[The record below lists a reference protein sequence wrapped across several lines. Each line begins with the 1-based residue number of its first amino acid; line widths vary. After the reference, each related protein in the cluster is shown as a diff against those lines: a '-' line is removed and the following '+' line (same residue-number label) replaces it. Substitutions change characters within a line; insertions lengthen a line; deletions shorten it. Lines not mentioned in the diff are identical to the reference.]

1 MGYTD
6 TKYEKE
12 SNMTLFRQI
21 AIMLSIFLLIIL
33 TLVMALNFQ
42 SANKSVQERLYQDA
56 KNTASSL
63 SLSLGT
69 ANGDISTISTM
80 INANFDSGNYA
91 YISLIDVD
99 NNVIYERKAEDEK
112 TDAPQWFTHL
122 LSITAP
128 VALANVSA
136 GWSQVGILKVQS
148 DVSYAY
154 TQLYSIFK
162 NLVISFV
169 ILAFATLIILNILL
183 MKVLKPLKLVQQQ
196 AEAITQNKFI
206 LQNNIPNT
214 KELKDVVLAMNQM
227 VTKVKVM
234 LEKAN
239 EELKYQKQLEY
250 IDKVTGLKNR
260 KYFVNKLPEY
270 LKEDAE
276 VQGGANILIALNGI
290 TKANQ
295 ILGRKGVDKL
305 FKELAQLLNEHA
317 QAHKNSIVVRMNG
330 TEFAIFMPDST
341 EDSALNLAKSI
352 NEKASELIQL
362 SGLDIKTVCLHIG
375 IYVYN
380 HRQTIQELLSYS
392 DNALAQAKFNNEIHV
407 EKSETVVEI
416 MGKESWKNI
425 ITTAVQTNNIRCAPC
440 NVVNTKTNAIIY
452 KVLTI
457 TLHVD
462 DKTTYSYGQFMA
474 LAHQLGL
481 SRQIY
486 DNVLHR
492 LFSQP
497 DTNLAK
503 TSSSIRLP
511 YEYLKLADTYDKM
524 KELFEKYAYTL
535 PFKLTIGM
543 PDRLVNK
550 NTEQVKE
557 YKKLFEEYNISMG
570 IFEFIGESSDYTYL
584 QTLRPEY
591 IKGEPHYF
599 VSQSRHTIAA
609 LKRITDTLNISL
621 IATGV
626 STMKE
631 VEQLHEKGIDIVQG
645 KVTELL

>member
-1 MGYTD
+1 MGYTY
-6 TKYEKE
+6 TAHEKE
-12 SNMTLFRQI
+12 SDMTLFKQI
-21 AIMLSIFLLIIL
+21 TIMLSIFLLIIL
-33 TLVMALNFQ
+33 TLVMVLNFE

-91 YISLIDVD
+91 YISLLDVD
-99 NNVIYERKAEDEK
+99 NNVIYERIAEDK
-112 TDAPQWFTHL
+112 KIDVPQWFIYL
-122 LSITAP
+122 IKINAP
-128 VALANVSA
+128 VAVANVSA

-154 TQLYSIFK
+154 AELYSIFK

-169 ILAFATLIILNILL
+169 ILTFITLIILNILL
-183 MKVLKPLKLVQQQ
+183 IKLLQPLKIVQQQ

-206 LQNNIPNT
+206 LQKNIPNT

-227 VTKVKVM
+227 VIKVKAM

-260 KYFVNKLPEY
+260 KYFINKLPEY
-270 LKEDAE
+270 LKQDAE

-295 ILGRKGVDKL
+295 ILGRRGVDKL
-305 FKELAQLLNEHA
+305 FKDIAQLLKEHTKA
-317 QAHKNSIVVRMNG
+317 YKNAIVVRMNG
-330 TEFAIFMPDST
+330 TEFAIFIPESQ
-341 EDSALNLAKSI
+341 EDTALNLAKTI
-352 NEKASELIQL
+352 NAQTSKLIEE
-362 SGLDIKTVCLHIG
+362 SGLDTDIVCLSIG

-380 HRQTIQELLSYS
+380 HQQTIAELLSYS
-392 DNALAQAKFNNEIHV
+392 DNALAQAKFNNKIHV
-407 EKSETVVEI
+407 EKSESVVEV

-425 ITTAVQTNNIRCAPC
+425 ITTAIKKNNIHFIPC
-440 NVVNTKTNAIIY
+440 KVIDTRTNKIVY
-452 KVLTI
+452 RVLTL
-457 TLHVD
+457 TLYVD
-462 DKTTYSYGQFMA
+462 EKTTYSYGKFMA

-481 SRQIY
+481 SRKIY
-486 DNVLHR
+486 DNVLHM

-497 DTNLAK
+497 DANLAK
-503 TSSSIRLP
+503 TSSSLRLP
-511 YEYLKLADTYDKM
+511 YEYLKLAQTYDTM
-524 KELFEKYAYTL
+524 EQLFKEYAHTL
-535 PFKLTIGM
+535 PFKLIIGM
-543 PDRLVNK
+543 PDKFVNK

-557 YKKLFEEYNISMG
+557 YKKLFEQYDIGMG

-584 QTLRPEY
+584 QDLRPTY
-591 IKGEPHYF
+591 IKGEPNYF
-599 VSQSRHTIAA
+599 ISQNRHTIAA

-626 STMKE
+626 SDIKE
-631 VEQLHEKGIDIVQG
+631 VKRLQEKGIYIIQG
-645 KVTELL
+645 KVTEIL

>member
-1 MGYTD
+1 MGYTH
-6 TKYEKE
+6 TAHEKE
-12 SNMTLFRQI
+12 PDMTLFKQI
-21 AIMLSIFLLIIL
+21 TIILSIFLLIIL
-33 TLVMALNFQ
+33 TLVMVLNFE

-91 YISLIDVD
+91 YISLIDIES
-99 NNVIYERKAEDEK
+99 NIIYERKAEEEQMNV
-112 TDAPQWFTHL
+112 PQWFINTL
-122 LSITAP
+122 KINAP
-128 VALANVSA
+128 IAVANVSA

-154 TQLYSIFK
+154 TELYSIFK

-169 ILAFATLIILNILL
+169 ILAFITLLILNILL
-183 MKVLKPLKLVQQQ
+183 IKVLQPLKLAQQQ

-206 LQNNIPNT
+206 LQNNIPRT

-227 VTKVKVM
+227 VIKVKAM

-260 KYFVNKLPEY
+260 KYFINKLPEY
-270 LKEDAE
+270 LKQDAE

-305 FKELAQLLNEHA
+305 FKNIAQVLIEHTA
-317 QAHKNSIVVRMNG
+317 TYINAIVVRMNG
-330 TEFAIFMPDST
+330 TEFAIFIPDCT
-341 EDSALNLAKSI
+341 QDTALRLAKNIKTQTS
-352 NEKASELIQL
+352 KLIQT
-362 SGLDIKTVCLHIG
+362 SGLDTNAVCLSIG

-380 HRQTIQELLSYS
+380 HKQTIEELLSYS

-407 EKSETVVEI
+407 EKSETVIEV

-425 ITTAVQTNNIRCAPC
+425 ITTAIKTNNIRCTPC
-440 NVVNTKTNAIIY
+440 NVIDTTTNEVIY
-452 KVLTI
+452 KVLTL
-457 TLHVD
+457 TLYVNE
-462 DKTTYSYGQFMA
+462 TTSYSYGQFMA

-486 DNVLHR
+486 DNVLHL
-492 LFSQP
+492 LFSNP
-497 DTNLAK
+497 NANLTK
-503 TSSSIRLP
+503 TSSSIRLS
-511 YEYLKLADTYDKM
+511 YEYLKFPDTYDKM
-524 KELFEKYAYTL
+524 EKLFKAYAHSL

-543 PDRLVNK
+543 PDKFVNK

-557 YKKLFEEYNISMG
+557 YKKLFERYNIDMG
-570 IFEFIGESSDYTYL
+570 IFEFIGESSDYIYL
-584 QTLRPEY
+584 QDLRPAY
-591 IKGEPHYF
+591 IKGQPHYF
-599 VSQSRHTIAA
+599 ISQNRHTIAA
-609 LKRITDTLNISL
+609 LKRITDTLNIAL

-626 STMKE
+626 SSIKE
-631 VEQLHEKGIDIVQG
+631 VKRLQEKDIYIVQG

>member
-1 MGYTD
+1 M
-6 TKYEKE
+6 
-12 SNMTLFRQI
+12 M
-21 AIMLSIFLLIIL
+21 
-33 TLVMALNFQ
+33 LNFE

-69 ANGDISTISTM
+69 ANGDIATISTM
-80 INANFDSGNYA
+80 INANFDSGNYT
-91 YISLIDVD
+91 YISLLDVD
-99 NNVIYERKAEDEK
+99 NNVIYERKAEEEQMNV
-112 TDAPQWFTHL
+112 PQWFINTL
-122 LSITAP
+122 KINAP
-128 VALANVSA
+128 IAVANVSA
-136 GWSQVGILKVQS
+136 SWSQVGILKVQS

-154 TQLYSIFK
+154 TELYSIFK

-169 ILAFATLIILNILL
+169 ILAFITLLILNILL
-183 MKVLKPLKLVQQQ
+183 IKVLQPLKLAQQQ

-206 LQNNIPNT
+206 LQNNIPRT

-227 VTKVKVM
+227 VIKVKAM

-260 KYFVNKLPEY
+260 KYFINKLPEY
-270 LKEDAE
+270 LKQDAE

-305 FKELAQLLNEHA
+305 FKNIAQVLIEHTA
-317 QAHKNSIVVRMNG
+317 TYINAIVVRMNG
-330 TEFAIFMPDST
+330 TEFAIFVPDYT
-341 EDSALNLAKSI
+341 QDTALRLAKNIKTQTS
-352 NEKASELIQL
+352 KLIQT
-362 SGLDIKTVCLHIG
+362 SGLDTNAVCLSIG

-380 HRQTIQELLSYS
+380 HKQTIEELLSYS

-407 EKSETVVEI
+407 EKSETVIEV

-425 ITTAVQTNNIRCAPC
+425 IATAIKTNNIRCTPC
-440 NVVNTKTNAIIY
+440 NVIDTTTNEVIY
-452 KVLTI
+452 KVLTL
-457 TLHVD
+457 TLYVNE
-462 DKTTYSYGQFMA
+462 TTSYSYGQFMA

-486 DNVLHR
+486 DNVLYL
-492 LFSQP
+492 LFSNP
-497 DTNLAK
+497 NANLTK
-503 TSSSIRLP
+503 TSSSIRLS
-511 YEYLKLADTYDKM
+511 YEYLKFPDTYDKM
-524 KELFEKYAYTL
+524 EKLFKAYAHTL

-543 PDRLVNK
+543 PDKFVNK

-557 YKKLFEEYNISMG
+557 YKKLFERYNIDMG
-570 IFEFIGESSDYTYL
+570 IFEFIGESSDYIYL
-584 QTLRPEY
+584 QDLRPAY
-591 IKGEPHYF
+591 IKGQPHYF
-599 VSQSRHTIAA
+599 ISQNRHTIAA
-609 LKRITDTLNISL
+609 LKRITDTLNIAL

-626 STMKE
+626 SRIKE
-631 VEQLHEKGIDIVQG
+631 VKRLQEKGIYIVQG